1 MYIYSL
7 QYITLYDMLYYNINK
22 YIYIYI
28 NISIHIYIYIFIYL
42 FLNMSKH
49 VQNLVSNKSTR
60 AFKYNATS

>member
-1 MYIYSL
+1 M
-7 QYITLYDMLYYNINK
+7 
-22 YIYIYI
+22 
-28 NISIHIYIYIFIYL
+28 YIYIFIYL